1 MVPKGTVNAV
11 GVEDR
16 RQFFDHAPIPVQCL
30 APDGTVLHANQA
42 LLDLLGYAHA
52 DYVGLHVSEVHADLE
67 VAADILSVLAKRDRL
82 TDCPARLRCQD
93 GSNREVLISSH
104 AYWKGDQFAHTHCFV
119 REITREH
126 RAERGLTISE
136 TRLAKMI
143 QHLPDAMA
151 ITTLEDGRF
160 LAVNH
165 AYLRMIGRQG
175 QDIVGKTSLELGR
188 WPRSEDRETFVRQL
202 VRDGRVR
209 DVEATLGYPGQFRDC
224 LVSAEISEFDGE
236 RYIVAVTKDITD
248 RKRAEAALHETEA
261 ELRQAHKL
269 EVVGRLAGGVAHD
282 FNNLLS
288 IVVGHSA
295 MLMSGL
301 ATHDPLRS
309 HVAAISRAADRATTL
324 TQQLLAF
331 SRRDIVRPRVF
342 NLNDTVTQIQQLLPR
357 LIGESIRVVINIDPA
372 IANIRADPNQVEHV
386 LMNLAVNARDA
397 MPNGG
402 TLRFATT
409 HTTFDAAFVR
419 HAHPAQQAGA
429 YVVVSVSD
437 TGQGMDAAA
446 AAQVF
451 EPFYTT
457 KARGKGTGLG
467 LATVYG
473 IVKQAGGYI
482 DLETAPGRGS
492 TFTVSFPQVDAVED
506 PIESAPSATG
516 PVTGTETVLVV
527 EDEDEVR
534 ALFHEGL
541 TALGYTVLTA
551 CDGLAALEICGGDVS
566 IDVVLTDVV
575 MPGMS
580 GRELSGH
587 LTERYPGLKTIFISG
602 YADDIL
608 EPQGLLAVK
617 AHLLRKP
624 CTPDDAARLIRHVLD
639 GTVGT
644 DSWGNTLGA
653 RQLPRGL

>member
-1 MVPKGTVNAV
+1 
-11 GVEDR
+11 
-16 RQFFDHAPIPVQCL
+16 
-30 APDGTVLHANQA
+30 
-42 LLDLLGYAHA
+42 
-52 DYVGLHVSEVHADLE
+52 
-67 VAADILSVLAKRDRL
+67 
-82 TDCPARLRCQD
+82 
-93 GSNREVLISSH
+93 
-104 AYWKGDQFAHTHCFV
+104 
-119 REITREH
+119 
-126 RAERGLTISE
+126 
-136 TRLAKMI
+136 
-143 QHLPDAMA
+143 
-151 ITTLEDGRF
+151 
-160 LAVNH
+160 
-165 AYLRMIGRQG
+165 
-175 QDIVGKTSLELGR
+175 
-188 WPRSEDRETFVRQL
+188 
-202 VRDGRVR
+202 
-209 DVEATLGYPGQFRDC
+209 
-224 LVSAEISEFDGE
+224 
-236 RYIVAVTKDITD
+236 
-248 RKRAEAALHETEA
+248 
-261 ELRQAHKL
+261 
-269 EVVGRLAGGVAHD
+269 
-282 FNNLLS
+282 
-288 IVVGHSA
+288 
-295 MLMSGL
+295 MSGL
-301 ATHDPLRS
+301 AAQDPLRT

-331 SRRDIVRPRVF
+331 SRRDIVRPRVL

-357 LIGESIRVVINIDPA
+357 LIGESIRVVITLDSA
-372 IANIRADPNQVEHV
+372 LANIRADPNQVEHV

-397 MPNGG
+397 MPQGG
-402 TLRFATT
+402 TLYLATT
-409 HTTFDAAFVR
+409 NTVFDAAAVR
-419 HAHPAQQAGA
+419 AHPGAQPGP
-429 YVVVSVSD
+429 YVTVSVRD

-482 DLETAPGRGS
+482 DLETASGRGS
-492 TFTVSFPQVDAVED
+492 TFTVYFPQVDAVED

-534 ALFHEGL
+534 ALFREGL

-551 CDGLAALEICGGDVS
+551 CDGPSALEICGDDVS

-580 GRELSGH
+580 GSELSGH

-644 DSWGNTLGA
+644 NSWGNTLGS